1 MVVCIL
7 KSTRRRPILDQ
18 DHWLFFR
25 VEVYRRVMKGLLEIS
40 YLRDRKSPMSDVP
53 SPSPSP
59 AAYAAV
65 SPIAPSITRRPS
77 PSL

>member
-40 YLRDRKSPMSDVP
+40 YLRDLMSPMSYVP

-59 AAYAAV
+59 AA
-65 SPIAPSITRRPS
+65 
-77 PSL
+77 